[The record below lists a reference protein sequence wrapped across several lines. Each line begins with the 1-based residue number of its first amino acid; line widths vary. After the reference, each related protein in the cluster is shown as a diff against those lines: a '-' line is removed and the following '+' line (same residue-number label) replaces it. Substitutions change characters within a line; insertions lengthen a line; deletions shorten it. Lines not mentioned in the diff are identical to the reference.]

1 MPKKTLF
8 SPDLFDEKKRSL
20 PDTRRTRVLLSSLS
34 FVFYVVLYLII
45 SEATG
50 HAVSMLAIIPVI
62 ASAWLYGLLPGI
74 GTAVIT
80 LPVNQLLSKIQ
91 NISPHSDEILLIGT
105 AGLIVVGI
113 VIGRLRE
120 TSQKLKQK

>member
-1 MPKKTLF
+1 
-8 SPDLFDEKKRSL
+8 
-20 PDTRRTRVLLSSLS
+20 
-34 FVFYVVLYLII
+34 
-45 SEATG
+45 
-50 HAVSMLAIIPVI
+50 MLAIIPVI